1 MIDGSGIFCELG
13 LFEHHWTL
21 LVPHGTIPWASWHI
35 RKIAGCA
42 CPWNAGNVFP
52 SIARKQ
58 SRHASRHVRDARA
71 VMHVGI
77 VNLRFPLKSV
87 AGKRSRHSRRM
98 RNPQF
103 CVSGKRTITRTKYD
117 QDLGR
122 LIPSLCQN
130 QFTYWFMVT
139 HSVYSKTNV
148 PRDLIGHGAHVTIMW
163 PIQQPYRN
171 VKHQC
176 SASMLCQIEW

>member
-1 MIDGSGIFCELG
+1 MAQVSFANLAFSNITGPYWCLTAPYHGPLDIYVKLWVAHAPGMPGTFSP
-13 LFEHHWTL
+13 L
-21 LVPHGTIPWASWHI
+21 LRVSNPDMHHGTCVTHVPWCMSGSLTCGFLW
-35 RKIAGCA
+35 
-42 CPWNAGNVFP
+42 
-52 SIARKQ
+52 
-58 SRHASRHVRDARA
+58 SRWR
-71 VMHVGI
+71 
-77 VNLRFPLKSV
+77 
-87 AGKRSRHSRRM
+87 GKLSRHSRRM

-130 QFTYWFMVT
+130 QFTYWFLVT